1 MGEWEAAFFR
11 SPIPCCPLLLVCG
24 ADATRSERSPLLPPP
39 LLATCASKV
48 FVERRDPPLPL
59 QVASSS
65 QSPWRLGEVSGHW
78 APFMVWWF
86 CSPPTRQR
94 FHALRASPV
103 PWRAPHNTPPSPQ
116 RHIASTYRCCGR
128 HPPQGAGIGRWCCT
142 PWQSSM
148 PSCLVSSRGISSPPP
163 PAPPPLG
170 PQSAPL
176 LSQPRPWWLPQHAV
190 VSASAP

>member
-1 MGEWEAAFFR
+1 VGEWEAAFFR

-65 QSPWRLGEVSGHW
+65 QSPWRLGEVSGHHL
-78 APFMVWWF
+78 WF
-86 CSPPTRQR
+86 GGFVRLQRGSASTRFVHPQSLGVHLTTPR
-94 FHALRASPV
+94 PLHSVILRA
-103 PWRAPHNTPPSPQ
+103 
-116 RHIASTYRCCGR
+116 HIAVVGGI
-128 HPPQGAGIGRWCCT
+128 PPRGLGLGGGVALHG
-142 PWQSSM
+142 SLV
-148 PSCLVSSRGISSPPP
+148 CLLALSLLAESPRPPP